1 MTGRPSDFP
10 MPTLWGD
17 YACHR
22 RYYRSRP
29 HSEDFGADRTA
40 TTTNS
45 ICASYPILKHAWINK
60 PITPARPVNR
70 LSDQPNSL

>member
-1 MTGRPSDFP
+1 MRVIADITDPD
-10 MPTLWGD
+10 LIQN
-17 YACHR
+17 
-22 RYYRSRP
+22 
-29 HSEDFGADRTA
+29 DFGADRTA